1 MPVIDLEMAAQ
12 RALGVGSTAHANAGS
27 TVQRPSHSES
37 LYPHLIRNRLRV
49 NDAPRPATLASA
61 IYPHLAKEAKK

>member
-1 MPVIDLEMAAQ
+1 MPVDLSIAAQ
-12 RALGVGSTAHANAGS
+12 RALAAGSTVHAKAGS